1 MTKEELAKELVKE
14 DFQVLMLA
22 YAYAKN
28 LYLYGIDVTKTC
40 NTVIGNVAAL
50 DRAYR
55 KGYYDGMY
63 NRMAEMM
70 AERDDDY
77 EDED

>member
-1 MTKEELAKELVKE
+1 MTKEELAKELAKE
-14 DFQVLMLA
+14 NFQVLALA

-28 LYLYGIDVTKTC
+28 LYLYGTDVTKTC
-40 NTVIGNVAAL
+40 HTAIANTAAL

-63 NRMAEMM
+63 SRMAKMM

>member
-28 LYLYGIDVTKTC
+28 LYLYGTDVTKTC

-63 NRMAEMM
+63 NRMAEMI
-70 AERDDDY
+70 AERDDNY